1 MGAGEGAGSRGQRS
15 RCVGSREGGR
25 ACAGV
30 DGERS
35 ESPLSIPSDS
45 LLIEG
50 CFSRCTLYQRLN
62 L

>member
-15 RCVGSREGGR
+15 RCVGRRRR

-50 CFSRCTLYQRLN
+50 CFSLCTLYQRLN